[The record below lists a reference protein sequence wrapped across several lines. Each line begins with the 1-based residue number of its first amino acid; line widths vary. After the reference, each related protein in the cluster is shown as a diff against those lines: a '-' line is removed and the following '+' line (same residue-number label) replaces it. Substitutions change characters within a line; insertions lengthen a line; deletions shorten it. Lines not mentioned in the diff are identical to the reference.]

1 MVTDQCLPEGKGR
14 RGVNIKGQQEGAFGV
29 MKLFC
34 ILMVVMVIY
43 FKNHRAIHQ
52 K

>member
-1 MVTDQCLPEGKGR
+1 MATGQCLPEG
-14 RGVNIKGQQEGAFGV
+14 RGVNITGQQEGAFGV

-34 ILMVVMVIY
+34 ILMVMMVIY